1 MALSQVYVIIVL
13 FALVG
18 VAVVAFVVKKKENRL
33 SRLASLAFAF
43 ILAGIF
49 FGENVY
55 LGYGLMGVGLG
66 LAVVDIFKKSIR
78 K

>member
-1 MALSQVYVIIVL
+1 MAVEQGFITIAVIVL
-13 FALVG
+13 VLLAMFLFG
-18 VAVVAFVVKKKENRL
+18 VKKKENRL

-43 ILAGIF
+43 ILGGIV

-66 LAVVDIFKKSIR
+66 LAFVDIFIKGR